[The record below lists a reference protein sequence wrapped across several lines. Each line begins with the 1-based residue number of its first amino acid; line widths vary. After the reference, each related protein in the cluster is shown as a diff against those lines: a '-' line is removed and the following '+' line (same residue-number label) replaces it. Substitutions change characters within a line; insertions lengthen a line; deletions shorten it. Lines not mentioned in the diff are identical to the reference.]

1 MNTTSKIQI
10 NSSLSALA
18 KAHQELLSH
27 FENSAPKAGGDA
39 KVADHGTEV
48 RVERASAPR
57 PRRGK

>member
-27 FENSAPKAGGDA
+27 FESSASKAGGDA
-39 KVADHGTEV
+39 KVAEQGAEV
-48 RVERASAPR
+48 RTERASTPR